1 MEEIEARLKNLGEPM
16 KRLEDPDRCSEM
28 TKSDFDCRKC
38 VMKYHFIDG
47 KFFLCENCGDRW
59 ELTELG
65 QQLLGKILHERM
77 SEQELNG
84 VEIIRDGDQMI
95 AMIPLKP
102 TEAKL
107 QILLT
112 IARVMESIWLK

>member
-1 MEEIEARLKNLGEPM
+1 
-16 KRLEDPDRCSEM
+16 
-28 TKSDFDCRKC
+28 
-38 VMKYHFIDG
+38 
-47 KFFLCENCGDRW
+47 
-59 ELTELG
+59 
-65 QQLLGKILHERM
+65 M

-95 AMIPLKP
+95 AMIPLKL

-112 IARVMESIWLK
+112 IARAYGIDLAQVI